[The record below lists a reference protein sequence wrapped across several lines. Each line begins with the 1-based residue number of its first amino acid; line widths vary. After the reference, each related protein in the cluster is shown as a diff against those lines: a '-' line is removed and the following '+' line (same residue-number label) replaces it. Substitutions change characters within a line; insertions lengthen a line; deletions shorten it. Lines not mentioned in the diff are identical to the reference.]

1 MLPERPPS
9 SFAAAALAAAAAAL
23 AAAPASGQGAAAI
36 MDTALARYEARM
48 EGIHTYRVR
57 QTTMGFTTT
66 SSFVKRTVDGH
77 PVFVRSGRENDAGRM
92 PRGWGNPYRLFP
104 TLAERAELAG
114 RTRVDGHP
122 TWHVVVSDFR
132 GLRLEGMT
140 PDPAAGRFRPQRLE
154 LFLDVRSHVL
164 RRLRLRGKMVAD
176 TSSRALAMDA
186 GFHDYRDVEGML
198 HPFRLTLT
206 VRGMTAAIPRE
217 RLERARRQLERA
229 RARLKQRPDSRR
241 GTTRQRLEARL
252 EQLRRMLESGVFETE
267 VSVEEVV
274 VNGGASAGNGG

>member
-1 MLPERPPS
+1 MLPERPPP
-9 SFAAAALAAAAAAL
+9 SFPAAALAAAAAVL
-23 AAAPASGQGAAAI
+23 AAAPAAGQSAEAI

-48 EGIHTYRVR
+48 EGIRTYRVR

-77 PVFVRSGRENDAGRM
+77 PVFVRAGQEEGAGRM

-104 TLAERAELAG
+104 VLAERAELAG

-154 LFLDVRSHVL
+154 LFLDLRSHVL
-164 RRLRLRGKMVAD
+164 RRLRLRGKMVTD

-186 GFHDYRDVEGML
+186 GFRDYRDVEGML
-198 HPFRLTLT
+198 HPFRVTIT

-229 RARLKQRPDSRR
+229 LARLEQRPGSPR
-241 GTTRQRLEARL
+241 GTSRQRLEARL
-252 EQLRRMLESGVFETE
+252 EQLRRMLASGVFETE

-274 VNGGASAGNGG
+274 VNGGAPAGNGG